1 MTKNIVC
8 HITSL
13 INPSRHIVTT
23 VMAAAILAASSS
35 CSRTAAYQAE
45 ESADIASIT
54 VSIPPL
60 EYFAKSIGGD
70 SVDVTTLLP
79 AGADPE
85 TFEPGV
91 NVMRAL
97 SGAGAIATTGTL
109 RFEESVLT
117 NLQANNPDL
126 KIFDMSDG
134 IPLIFGTH
142 QHASHGEEN
151 HNHDDGEADPHIWS
165 SVKNARIIADNML
178 KALSETAPQ
187 HTGYYTRRHNALIQ
201 HLDSLDHAYSAKI
214 HKADGNAFLI
224 WHPSL
229 SYFARDY
236 GLHQIAFNVEN
247 KETSP
252 LQLRKSLQQ
261 ASGNAPL
268 AFFIPEGTDQRR
280 TATIAAEAGLTPV
293 PVNLMSADWEEP
305 LGKVAD
311 ALSKKPHN

>member
-45 ESADIASIT
+45 ESAGIASIT

-97 SGAGAIATTGTL
+97 SGAGAIATPAHYV
-109 RFEESVLT
+109 S
-117 NLQANNPDL
+117 
-126 KIFDMSDG
+126 
-134 IPLIFGTH
+134 
-142 QHASHGEEN
+142 
-151 HNHDDGEADPHIWS
+151 
-165 SVKNARIIADNML
+165 KNQCSQTC
-178 KALSETAPQ
+178 KPT
-187 HTGYYTRRHNALIQ
+187 TR
-201 HLDSLDHAYSAKI
+201 
-214 HKADGNAFLI
+214 
-224 WHPSL
+224 
-229 SYFARDY
+229 
-236 GLHQIAFNVEN
+236 
-247 KETSP
+247 T
-252 LQLRKSLQQ
+252 
-261 ASGNAPL
+261 
-268 AFFIPEGTDQRR
+268 
-280 TATIAAEAGLTPV
+280 
-293 PVNLMSADWEEP
+293 
-305 LGKVAD
+305 
-311 ALSKKPHN
+311 